1 MGYHKLDEL
10 QTAPDHTSL
19 RVILRDSARAQ
30 KLLPAYD
37 LRTLDS
43 FIIHRWQAKGYCTGT
58 GRLLVLVLSL
68 VAGIVADL
76 FNSGIGSECP

>member
-37 LRTLDS
+37 LRTLES
-43 FIIHRWQAKGYCTGT
+43 TGNLRMKESK
-58 GRLLVLVLSL
+58 RLTKRPLGLLWK
-68 VAGIVADL
+68 
-76 FNSGIGSECP
+76 

>member
-30 KLLPAYD
+30 KLLPA
-37 LRTLDS
+37 
-43 FIIHRWQAKGYCTGT
+43 
-58 GRLLVLVLSL
+58 
-68 VAGIVADL
+68 
-76 FNSGIGSECP
+76 